1 MKSATPRIIEK
12 DPFIRRLDRAWGL
25 HPGAGC
31 LAFEIDDRYVR
42 DEGIEY
48 RYAVSY
54 GDDLVGSKPGACFRG
69 VAIATRRRLVAVVGH
84 GNIEPAE
91 PGMNIAEAK
100 AAARRTLARIPDS
113 KYPGLVLPDPKP
125 SVVVRRSN
133 PDVIRRFEP
142 KSFGFF
148 FGTRGASNR

>member
-1 MKSATPRIIEK
+1 MKSATRRIIEK
-12 DPFIRRLDRAWGL
+12 DPFLRRIDRAWGL

-54 GDDLVGSKPGACFRG
+54 GGDLRRLEARRLFPRSGDRDE
-69 VAIATRRRLVAVVGH
+69 RRLVAVVGY

-91 PGMNIAEAK
+91 PGMNVAEAK
-100 AAARRTLARIPDS
+100 AAARRTSARIPDA
-113 KYPGLVLPDPKP
+113 KYPGSSCPTRNLPRWSAGRTP
-125 SVVVRRSN
+125 
-133 PDVIRRFEP
+133 
-142 KSFGFF
+142 
-148 FGTRGASNR
+148 T